1 MKPDNAAN
9 SDEAALPALAWLRRA
24 RAEDELLQAIALK
37 VRRQRTRRIAAGA
50 TCLGA
55 LVVLFAVLREP
66 ALPRATPPL
75 APPVATTATL
85 LRPALQTLPDGSVVE
100 LKDGARIAVEFTP
113 ALRRITLVSGEAH
126 FQVAKNPN
134 RPFVVGAG
142 QVEVRAVGTAFSVA
156 LAPALVDVLVTE
168 GTVSVA
174 AENRATPTGTP
185 SPRPSVALVNAGDRC
200 VVDASLVPQV
210 QGLSAGDADEKL
222 AWRIPQLEF
231 SRAPLPDVVDAMNR
245 HAATKSAVRL
255 EVGDPTLNQLTLTGF
270 LRADNTEGLLR
281 LLETNFNVSADR
293 SGTTIVLRR
302 SP

>member
-1 MKPDNAAN
+1 M
-9 SDEAALPALAWLRRA
+9 
-24 RAEDELLQAIALK
+24 
-37 VRRQRTRRIAAGA
+37 
-50 TCLGA
+50 
-55 LVVLFAVLREP
+55 
-66 ALPRATPPL
+66 
-75 APPVATTATL
+75 
-85 LRPALQTLPDGSVVE
+85 
-100 LKDGARIAVEFTP
+100 
-113 ALRRITLVSGEAH
+113 
-126 FQVAKNPN
+126 
-134 RPFVVGAG
+134 GAG

-174 AENRATPTGTP
+174 AENRATPTGAP
-185 SPRPSVALVNAGDRC
+185 APHPPVALVNAGDRC

-210 QGLSAGDADEKL
+210 QGLSAADADEKL